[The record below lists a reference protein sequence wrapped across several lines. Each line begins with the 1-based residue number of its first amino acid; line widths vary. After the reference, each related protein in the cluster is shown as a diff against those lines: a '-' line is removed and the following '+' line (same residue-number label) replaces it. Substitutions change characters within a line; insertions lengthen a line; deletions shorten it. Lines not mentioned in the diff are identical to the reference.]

1 MKNLIRFEKV
11 ADESVKIQTPLFE
24 ETFSKEDFEPVEDF
38 LTDVCSLIEYS
49 KLHTNS
55 FDRQMFA
62 YHLESFNNLKSEL
75 KENLMPVLESSLEYF
90 RKNIERTYGKDN
102 VDFIVSQFVQSK
114 DGKVPKND
122 HSQRVLATIEDT
134 GKLADDS
141 TEFDR
146 QGACLKYC
154 FSIAWI
160 LFLFY
165 VIVWVFQIDVYKD
178 SLVYSKFL
186 SAKKK

>member
-1 MKNLIRFEKV
+1 M
-11 ADESVKIQTPLFE
+11 
-24 ETFSKEDFEPVEDF
+24 PVEDF

-49 KLHTNS
+49 KLHKNS

-62 YHLESFNNLKSEL
+62 YHLESFNNLTSEL
-75 KENLMPVLESSLEYF
+75 KDNLMPVLESSLEYF
-90 RKNIERTYGKDN
+90 RKNIEKTYGKEN
-102 VDFIVSQFVQSK
+102 VDFIISQFVQSK

-122 HSQRVLATIEDT
+122 HTQRVLTTIEDT
-134 GKLADDS
+134 GRLAEDS
-141 TEFDR
+141 PSDR
-146 QGACLKYC
+146 AAASLKYI
-154 FSIAWI
+154 FSICWM

-165 VIVWVFQIDVYKD
+165 VIVWVFQIDCYKD